1 MNPLKNKVQQIILL
15 FGLMIFPLS
24 AHAQDRKT
32 INLNEGWS
40 IYPAWNVAKSVEKT
54 KVTLPHT
61 WNVDDVF
68 GKVNYS
74 RESMF
79 YKRELSI
86 DQAFAGKRLFLYFEG
101 VNSVASVY
109 LNGNLVGEH
118 VGGYTAFCY
127 EITKYVVPG
136 KVADLSVLV
145 SNSYRTD
152 VLPLS
157 GDFNVYGGIHR
168 PVHLIVT
175 DKDCISPLDYASSGV
190 YIKPLTVSKESAKF
204 EIVTKLSVEATGKK
218 LQLHTSIFDADNK
231 LLTQLTSDISSKESR
246 ELVQKFSIDKP
257 ILWNGKQNPYC
268 YQVKVELLADNSVID
283 EVIQKTGFRYFKVDS
298 ENGFYLNGKYLD
310 LYGFGRHEDV
320 AGKGSALIVADYDRD
335 MDLILESGA
344 TAMRLTHY
352 PHGKHMYELSDKNG
366 IVLSTEIPFV
376 GPGGYTGPSY
386 AQSEQLERNVKT
398 MLVEMIRQNYNHPSI
413 FFWGIENEL
422 KLDFDN
428 PVPFV
433 KQLSKLANEEDA
445 SRLTTCASFGVQE
458 DFIGSTN
465 VMGWNEYFGWYGGMP
480 SDMGPFLDKMKLKAK
495 STPICI
501 TEYGAGGSVSTHQWP
516 VQKPIPG
523 GTFHPEEWQTIFHEG
538 NWKELSTRKFVW
550 AKFIWNFADFG
561 SSIRNEGDKQGINDK
576 GLITYDRS
584 IKKDAFYFY
593 KANWNPQPML
603 YISSRRYINRT
614 NAVTDLKVFTNA
626 PTAELFINGKSVG
639 SMKADNQRTI
649 VWKNVTLNSDDNK
662 IEVKAKSGNVLLT
675 DTCLWTLSQH

>member
-1 MNPLKNKVQQIILL
+1 MNPLKNKVQQIILV
-15 FGLMIFPLS
+15 FGLMIFHLS
-24 AHAQDRKT
+24 VHAQARKT
-32 INLNEGWS
+32 INLNEKWS
-40 IYPAWNVAKSVEKT
+40 FYPAWNVVKNVEK
-54 KVTLPHT
+54 KKITLPHT

-86 DQAFAGKRLFLYFEG
+86 DPAFAGKRLFLYFEG
-101 VNSVASVY
+101 VNSVAGVY
-109 LNGNLVGEH
+109 VNGNLVGEH

-157 GDFNVYGGIHR
+157 GDFNIYGGIHR

-175 DKDCISPLDYASSGV
+175 DKNCISPLDYASSGV
-190 YIKPLTVSKESAKF
+190 YIKPLTVSNENAKF
-204 EIVTKLSVEATGKK
+204 EIVTKLSVEATDKK
-218 LQLHTSIFDADNK
+218 LQLQTSIFDADNK
-231 LLTQLTSDISSKESR
+231 LLTQQTSDISSNDSR
-246 ELVQKFSIDKP
+246 ELIQKFSIDKP

-268 YQVKVELLADNSVID
+268 YQVKVELLADNKVID
-283 EVIQKTGFRYFKVDS
+283 EVMEKTGFRYFKVDP
-298 ENGFYLNGKYLD
+298 ENGFFLNGKYLD

-320 AGKGSALIVADYDRD
+320 ALKGSALIASDYDRD
-335 MDLILESGA
+335 MDLVLESGA

-352 PHGKHMYELSDKNG
+352 PHGKRMYDLSDKNG

-376 GPGGYTGPSY
+376 GPGGYTGPGY
-386 AQSEQLERNVKT
+386 VKSEQLEQNVRT
-398 MLVEMIRQNYNHPSI
+398 MLVEMIRQNYNHPSV
-413 FFWGIENEL
+413 FFWGIQNEL

-458 DFIGSTN
+458 DFIGSTD

-480 SDMGPFLDKMKLKAK
+480 EDIGPFLDQMKLKAK
-495 STPICI
+495 SVPICI

-516 VQKPIPG
+516 VQKPNPG
-523 GTFHPEEWQTIFHEG
+523 GTFPPDEWQTVYHEG
-538 NWKELSTRKFVW
+538 NWKELVARKFVW
-550 AKFIWNFADFG
+550 SKFIWNFADFG
-561 SSIRNEGDKQGINDK
+561 SSIRNEGDKNGVNDK

-603 YISSRRYINRT
+603 YISSRRFIKRT
-614 NAVTDLKVFTNA
+614 NTVTDVKVFTNA
-626 PTAELFINGKSVG
+626 STAELFINGKSVG
-639 SMKADNQRTI
+639 SMKTDEQRTI
-649 VWKNVTLNSDDNK
+649 VWKNVTLNSGENK
-662 IEVKAKSGNVLLT
+662 IEVKAKFGKVQLT
-675 DTCLWTLSQH
+675 DTCVWELLVK